1 MKEQLDAELQTAHS
15 MIKARHKQLEEEMK
29 IIREKL
35 NRFRQSLQNQ
45 PRPSAS
51 LLLVESPWR
60 PAVLWDRVTL
70 TCQGSG
76 TASATTWYKDRER
89 WVQDGQENIAV
100 TKKDTY
106 RCALGQALLEGD
118 TVTLCC
124 QGWWNNTVTLVS
136 FYQKEIDLEVF
147 SNSTELSLSP
157 LQLNHS
163 GHYSCKGQV
172 EYWVWK
178 ESALVTV
185 TVHAASA
192 PPGPC
197 NPEPPSCTCSTRT
210 GKWIPERGHS
220 PRIPQSPLPSFLCN
234 CKKAAGKGPPGSP
247 GPPRGGEVLCTHA
260 MVTKRAGAS
269 PRATTLQDPQVTYAE
284 LQGPQG
290 RPREPSDIH
299 GNVL

>member
-1 MKEQLDAELQTAHS
+1 MAENTGMAG
-15 MIKARHKQLEEEMK
+15 KVA
-29 IIREKL
+29 
-35 NRFRQSLQNQ
+35 
-45 PRPSAS
+45 
-51 LLLVESPWR
+51 LLLWAQTLGLAGAQTTQLVVESPWR

-89 WVQDGQENIAV
+89 WVQDGQENITV

-106 RCALGQALLEGD
+106 WCALGQALLEGD

-124 QGWWNNTVTLVS
+124 QGWWNNMVTSVS
-136 FYQKEIDLEVF
+136 FYQKETDLEVF

-185 TVHAASA
+185 TVHVPVANATIIPSPLSHQVRAGFLRGVIALGSHSHPSPLSSATARKQQERVPPDPPA
-192 PPGPC
+192 PP
-197 NPEPPSCTCSTRT
+197 E
-210 GKWIPERGHS
+210 E
-220 PRIPQSPLPSFLCN
+220 
-234 CKKAAGKGPPGSP
+234 
-247 GPPRGGEVLCTHA
+247 GEVLYTHA

-284 LQGPQG
+284 LRGPQG
-290 RPREPSDIH
+290 RPREPSDIY